1 MDQLNVSK
9 TSLDGVLLIDPPT
22 MFKDFRGEYVET
34 YNEEIY
40 HRAGI
45 DQKFLQDDISV
56 SSQHVLRG
64 IHGDYSTWKLVSCL
78 QGEFFLVVLN
88 WNKES
93 KQFRQWET
101 FTLSEKERKQ
111 VLIPPGFG
119 NGHVVLS
126 EKAIFHYKQTTVYDR
141 SGQFTIMWDDPD
153 LKINWPINN
162 PILSSRDKGVEA

>member
-1 MDQLNVSK
+1 MDQLLVLK

-22 MFKDFRGEYVET
+22 KFKDFRGEYVET

-40 HRAGI
+40 HQAGI

-101 FTLSEKERKQ
+101 FTLSDQDRKQ

-126 EKAIFHYKQTTVYDR
+126 ERAMFHYKQTTTYDR
-141 SGQFTIMWDDPD
+141 SGQFTVMWDDPD
-153 LKINWPINN
+153 LNISWPIKD
-162 PILSSRDKGVEA
+162 PILSRRDRGLEA